1 MDKDQ
6 SNFPAMISNRPLIFT
21 AVPLRDNKTG
31 DPDHDRKIEMK
42 VQSKIDEVADYLQ
55 DYKRLTAINIPELV
69 EENHEG
75 KPRYNS
81 IYTRRMARGI
91 ADRIGKDAIIN
102 KVVAHLESYDDFVNW
117 IVETDSLG
125 IGNMV
130 FVGGN
135 TRHHR
140 YSGLGVSDANL
151 LADHLRKKLKLRDL
165 TIGNICLPERSGEA
179 RRMLYKTISGAKFF
193 TTQMIFE
200 SNHSV
205 QLIEEYGKLCE
216 KSGVNPATIIF
227 SFAPLKST
235 ADLNLLDFLG
245 VDLPDEIK
253 DYILESERISGAYR
267 RSIKNAQRVYSEILE
282 YMENSKSQIKIGV
295 NIEQLT
301 RSNLPLSVEMLSKFS
316 EIVDLNSQDLRKLR

>member
-1 MDKDQ
+1 
-6 SNFPAMISNRPLIFT
+6 
-21 AVPLRDNKTG
+21 
-31 DPDHDRKIEMK
+31 
-42 VQSKIDEVADYLQ
+42 
-55 DYKRLTAINIPELV
+55 
-69 EENHEG
+69 
-75 KPRYNS
+75 
-81 IYTRRMARGI
+81 
-91 ADRIGKDAIIN
+91 
-102 KVVAHLESYDDFVNW
+102 
-117 IVETDSLG
+117 VETDSLG

-140 YSGLGVSDANL
+140 YSGPGVSDANL

-200 SNHSV
+200 NNHSV

-216 KSGVNPATIIF
+216 KAGVNPA
-227 SFAPLKST
+227 T

-316 EIVDLNSQDLRKLR
+316 EIIDFNSQDLRKFR